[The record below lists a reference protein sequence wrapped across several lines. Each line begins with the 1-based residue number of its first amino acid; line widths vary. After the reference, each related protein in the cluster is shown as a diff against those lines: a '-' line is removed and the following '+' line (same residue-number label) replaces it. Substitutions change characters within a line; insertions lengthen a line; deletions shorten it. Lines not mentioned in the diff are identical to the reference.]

1 MFLIREE
8 ASERTRGREKGQ
20 KEEDDDDDENT
31 KQKHFK
37 VKTKFA

>member
-20 KEEDDDDDENT
+20 KEEDDDDENT